1 MVAEEANLQFSSY
14 IIASSDVAQAIHTQ
28 PHPEY
33 SIYHIYLNAKPILSS
48 KAFIHSSNLSFLY
61 FYEASIPTFVMNSVF
76 VDRSFYTVQKAFVKA
91 IEVAN

>member
-33 SIYHIYLNAKPILSS
+33 FIYHIYLNAIAIL
-48 KAFIHSSNLSFLY
+48 
-61 FYEASIPTFVMNSVF
+61 
-76 VDRSFYTVQKAFVKA
+76 
-91 IEVAN
+91 